1 MVTMD
6 AMNVPDLSKMSHDEK
21 DSLIVGLLQRI
32 GEIEAAMQAQGT
44 RQLEPLEQF
53 TARVEQLEEML
64 EQRDQ
69 RIRQLERENQ
79 TLVRR
84 LYGPKSDRPGDEA
97 QLLLDGIIALENP
110 SEEAGNE
117 DEDDA
122 SDEDSKPKKK
132 KKKKSTGRK
141 LLPESLE
148 RRIEEV
154 DLPDEEKIDAE
165 TGLPLIFLGWDT
177 RERLVEEPAN
187 LYVHVL
193 KRAKYAYPHPDPRH
207 SPLAGNVGKADQVEK
222 GDDQLLGNEGENT
235 IVLRPGVITAP
246 EPPQH
251 GNPIDRCKAD
261 VSVLAF
267 IIVAKYCYHQPL
279 YRLQERYWR
288 LGRVWL
294 ARSTLCGWMSGCALA
309 LEPIYQRMK
318 ELLLGSRYIGLDD
331 TTVKML
337 DPGAGK
343 TASTRFW
350 SYVGLLEST
359 PYNLYQFTLS
369 REKVEP
375 LDFLGDYHGHL
386 QGDAYAGNPGMGKE
400 HQGIIPV
407 GCWDHARRYFTDAS
421 DEHPSASAEAL
432 AYIKRLYKIER
443 GLKEASVEERKRER
457 QTKSVPILEEFKAW
471 LEANQE
477 QHLPKSGIR
486 SAINYSLNQW
496 KALTEYTRDGNLPIS
511 NCLCEQSFKAIATGR
526 KNWLFVGS
534 EEGGRNAAIL
544 FSVVMTCR
552 RIDLDPYAYLDDILR
567 RVNTHPASRID
578 ELLPDRWLQARKAEG
593 RDVSVRLEDHR
604 PLRRAG

>member
-1 MVTMD
+1 MKATD
-6 AMNVPDLSKMSHDEK
+6 VPNLSKMSPDEK
-21 DSLIVGLLQRI
+21 DTLIVDLLERTK
-32 GEIEAAMQAQGT
+32 EIIAAETKTETKTETGVNIE
-44 RQLEPLEQF
+44 QLEHL
-53 TARVEQLEEML
+53 TVRVEQLEEML
-64 EQRDQ
+64 AQRDQ

-79 TLVRR
+79 ALVRR

-110 SEEAGNE
+110 GEEASSEES
-117 DEDDA
+117 EDDDA
-122 SDEDSKPKKK
+122 NPKKK
-132 KKKKSTGRK
+132 KKRKSTGRN

-165 TGLPLIFLGWDT
+165 TGLPMIFLGWDT

-193 KRAKYAYPHPDPRH
+193 KRAKYAYPQVGEVEIEQPR
-207 SPLAGNVGKADQVEK
+207 ADQQFSDEE
-222 GDDQLLGNEGENT
+222 QEI

-261 VSVLAF
+261 VSVLAT
-267 IIVAKYCYHQPL
+267 IIVAKFCYHQPL

-318 ELLLGSRYIGLDD
+318 EHLLASRYIGLDD

-359 PYNLYQFTLS
+359 PYNLYQFTQS
-369 REKVEP
+369 REKAEP
-375 LDFLGDYHGHL
+375 LEFLGDYHGHL
-386 QGDAYAGNPGMGKE
+386 QGDAYAGNPGMGKA
-400 HQGIIPV
+400 HPGITPV
-407 GCWDHARRYFTDAS
+407 ACWDHARRYYVDAS
-421 DEHPSASAEAL
+421 DEHPSASAQAL

-443 GLKEASVEERKRER
+443 SLKEANAEERKIER
-457 QTKSVPILEEFKAW
+457 QSKAVAILAEFKTW
-471 LEANQE
+471 LETNQE

-496 KALTEYTRDGNLPIS
+496 QPLTEYTRDGNLPIS
-511 NCLCEQSFKAIATGR
+511 NCLCEQSFKAVATGR

-544 FSVVMTCR
+544 FSLVLSCR
-552 RIDLDPYAYLDDILR
+552 RIDLDPYVYLDDILR

-578 ELLPDRWLQARKAEG
+578 ELLPDRWLAARKAEG
-593 RDVSVRLEDHR
+593 QDVSVRLEDHR
-604 PLRRAG
+604 PLRRVS